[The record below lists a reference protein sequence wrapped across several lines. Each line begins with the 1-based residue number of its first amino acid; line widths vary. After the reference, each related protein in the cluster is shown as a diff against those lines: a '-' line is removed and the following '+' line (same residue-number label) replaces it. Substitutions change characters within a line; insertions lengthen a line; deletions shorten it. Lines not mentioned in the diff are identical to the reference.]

1 MSTPSDQKRSRVQ
14 QPTLFELPD
23 DPPPCPPTQA
33 AIGRPRLRTAHR
45 EQIVVHA
52 APLDDLLPQDPPARI
67 GWDSVEG
74 LDLGPL
80 LRRITS
86 VEGRPGRAP
95 IDPKI
100 LLALGLNATIEGIGS
115 VRERDSAAVAAW
127 RQRMGIEPAK
137 ALSKGRAA
145 TAEGVTALARG
156 RGLLCVLVRGVAKV
170 QAVALW
176 DALAHHLL
184 CAAWR
189 RAALAGQV

>member
-14 QPTLFELPD
+14 QPTRFELPD
-23 DPPPCPPTQA
+23 DPPPCPPTPA
-33 AIGRPRLRTAHR
+33 AITRPRLRTAPR
-45 EQIVVHA
+45 EQIVVRA

-74 LDLGPL
+74 LDLGPS

-100 LLALGLNATIEGIGS
+100 LLAPGLNAPIAGIGS
-115 VRERDSAAVAAW
+115 VRERDRAAVAAW
-127 RQRMGIEPAK
+127 RPRMGTEPAK
-137 ALSKGRAA
+137 ALPKERAA

-156 RGLLCVLVRGVAKV
+156 RGLLCVRVRGVAKV
-170 QAVALW
+170 QL
-176 DALAHHLL
+176 
-184 CAAWR
+184 R
-189 RAALAGQV
+189 